1 MDHPFRGA
9 AFGGFN
15 RQDVLTYLENT
26 AREAAQQ
33 REALEQQLEQQ
44 RQAAESALRQI
55 EEQSQQILQLQQ
67 ANQRLQEEKDALSGQ
82 LEQTNVALSTSRTER
97 SQLSDRLAQLENSLA
112 QAQTR
117 IAALE
122 PDAEAYAALKERT
135 AGVELEAHRRAQTV
149 QEQAEEQARQLRRQM
164 ERWMQR
170 VEHEYDVLRTQVES
184 TVSHAAD
191 QLDKAGAAL
200 KEVGVLLEAQDVALD
215 SLAQA
220 YADSDLTKVKA
231 PMPIPES

>member
-1 MDHPFRGA
+1 MVVVDFVSVVV
-9 AFGGFN
+9 FEI
-15 RQDVLTYLENT
+15 VT
-26 AREAAQQ
+26 
-33 REALEQQLEQQ
+33 
-44 RQAAESALRQI
+44 
-55 EEQSQQILQLQQ
+55 
-67 ANQRLQEEKDALSGQ
+67 
-82 LEQTNVALSTSRTER
+82 TSRCSSACSWTVW
-97 SQLSDRLAQLENSLA
+97 A
-112 QAQTR
+112 
-117 IAALE
+117 
-122 PDAEAYAALKERT
+122 
-135 AGVELEAHRRAQTV
+135 RR
-149 QEQAEEQARQLRRQM
+149 LRRQM

-170 VEHEYDVLRTQVES
+170 VEQEYDVLRTQVES

>member
-55 EEQSQQILQLQQ
+55 EEQSHQLQQ

-170 VEHEYDVLRTQVES
+170 VEQEYDVLRTQVES

>member
-1 MDHPFRGA
+1 M
-9 AFGGFN
+9 
-15 RQDVLTYLENT
+15 
-26 AREAAQQ
+26 
-33 REALEQQLEQQ
+33 EQQ

-170 VEHEYDVLRTQVES
+170 VEQEYDVLRTQVES